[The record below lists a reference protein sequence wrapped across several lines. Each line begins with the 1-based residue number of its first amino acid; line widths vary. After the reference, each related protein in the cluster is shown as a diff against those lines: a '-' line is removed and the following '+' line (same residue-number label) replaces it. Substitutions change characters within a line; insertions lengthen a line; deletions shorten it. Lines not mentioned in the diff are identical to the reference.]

1 MENGIVLRCFYSRI
15 AYKNGL
21 KNKKMICKY

>member
-1 MENGIVLRCFYSRI
+1 MENGIVLRCFDSRI

>member
-1 MENGIVLRCFYSRI
+1 MENVIVLLCFYSRI